1 MRGVRA
7 KNLTETLPRNE
18 RSLDKGS
25 KIEIAQPTPYQGCVG
40 SGSKTSQNRCSEA
53 KVRLIRGRKSKMH
66 RCTPTRDAWLKS
78 VTYLGIPRKS
88 IQRSWPGGPTR
99 NGCRTILCL
108 LRDAFQRLW
117 QGGPPGNK
125 HTRTSLLLQGNA
137 FQRLRPGGSPRRG
150 LPRKCSRTK
159 SFFLEF

>member
-1 MRGVRA
+1 M
-7 KNLTETLPRNE
+7 
-18 RSLDKGS
+18 
-25 KIEIAQPTPYQGCVG
+25 
-40 SGSKTSQNRCSEA
+40 
-53 KVRLIRGRKSKMH
+53 IRGRKSKMH

-137 FQRLRPGGSPRRG
+137 FERLRPEGVSPSWSPKEMLQNKILLFRVLARVPPG
-150 LPRKCSRTK
+150 KAPEQDCYYQEMPSR
-159 SFFLEF
+159 SFGQGVPLGKAPEQYSDYQDKL